1 MLKEKFVFVR
11 ISEYLG
17 ENSQNL
23 LNKLLK
29 SFNFED
35 IKLIDLLN
43 QLPKSNEIS
52 TSQQTNID
60 QIFDEINE
68 IKRKLT
74 QKESIMILSK
84 IIKIPNYESIDQKF
98 NTAYFSLE
106 KWYSMILENSSKY
119 LLNTYQKMNNFYG
132 IIIHIY

>member
-1 MLKEKFVFVR
+1 MLKEKFIFVR

-23 LNKLLK
+23 LNILLK

-52 TSQQTNID
+52 SSQQTNID

-74 QKESIMILSK
+74 QKESIRILSK

-106 KWYSMILENSSKY
+106 KWYSMILVNSSKY
-119 LLNTYQKMNNFYG
+119 LLNTYQKMDNFYG